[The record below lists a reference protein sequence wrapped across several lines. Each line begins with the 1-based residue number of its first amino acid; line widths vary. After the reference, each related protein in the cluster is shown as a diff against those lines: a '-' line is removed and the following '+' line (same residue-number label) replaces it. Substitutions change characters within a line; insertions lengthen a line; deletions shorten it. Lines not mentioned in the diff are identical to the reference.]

1 MLKVSKKYSDNN
13 KGTILIDLE
22 LRDIVVM
29 KYWILQKMQQTFR
42 EQKRTVEVKKYD
54 SRNKKQVWEG

>member
-13 KGTILIDLE
+13 KGTILTDLE